1 MEQKMF
7 CYQCQETAG
16 CKGCTMSG
24 VCGKKPDVAA
34 MQDLLVYVTKGISA
48 VTTALRQE
56 GKQVSAEINHLITLN
71 LFTTITNANFDKES
85 IEARIRATLTEKDV
99 LLAQIAD
106 PSGLPEAAK
115 WNGSGNWEEKAATV
129 GVLSTENE
137 DIRSLR
143 ELITYGLKELSAYS
157 KHANV
162 LLKDDEEV
170 DAFLQRAL
178 AATLDDNLSVEELIA
193 LTMETGKHGVSG
205 MALLDKAN
213 TEAYGNPEITK
224 VNIGV
229 GTNPGILV
237 SGHDLRDLEMLLEQT
252 QGTGVDVYTHSEML
266 PAHYYPAFKKYP
278 NFIGNYGNAWWKQ
291 KEEFESFNGPI
302 LMTTNCIVPPK
313 DSYKDRIYTTG
324 AAGYPGCTHIPGEIG
339 EQKDFSVIIEHAK
352 RCAAPTE
359 IETGELIGGFAH
371 AQVLALADQVVD
383 AVKSGAIKKFVVM
396 AGCDGRAKSREYYTE
411 FAKAL
416 PKDAVILTAGCAKY
430 KYNKL
435 PLGDINGIP
444 RVLDA
449 GQCNDSYSLAVIALK
464 LKEVFGLDD
473 INDLPIAYNIA
484 WYEQKAVIVLLA
496 LLYLGVKNIHLGPTL
511 PAFLSPNV
519 AKVLVENFGI
529 AGISTVEEDLKFF
542 FFVSFVKYGISLVV
556 DYYSYVFYIAMIM
569 QLDTL
574 FFIMYNRQKTEK
586 SNLCYRNLRNEKY

>member
-34 MQDLLVYVTKGISA
+34 MQDLLIYVTKGISA
-48 VTTALRQE
+48 ITTALRQE
-56 GKQVSAEINHLITLN
+56 GKQVSAKINHLITLN

-85 IEARIRATLTEKDV
+85 IESRIRATLTEKEV
-99 LLAQIAD
+99 LLKQVTNLTV
-106 PSGLPEAAK
+106 LPEAAK
-115 WNGSGNWEEKAATV
+115 WNGSENWEEKSRTV

-143 ELITYGLKELSAYS
+143 ELITYGLKGLSAYS

-162 LLKDDEEV
+162 LLKDNDEV
-170 DAFLQRAL
+170 DTFLQKAL
-178 AATLDDNLSVEELIA
+178 AATLNDNLSVENLIA
-193 LTMETGKHGVSG
+193 LTMETGKYGVSG
-205 MALLDKAN
+205 MAMLDKAN
-213 TEAYGNPEITK
+213 TDSYGNPKITK

-229 GTNPGILV
+229 RKNPGILV

-278 NFIGNYGNAWWKQ
+278 NFVGNYGNAWWKQ

-313 DSYKDRIYTTG
+313 DSYKNRLYTTG

-339 EQKDFSVIIEHAK
+339 EQKNFSAIIEHAK
-352 RCAAPTE
+352 KCVAPSE
-359 IETGELIGGFAH
+359 IETGEIIGGFAH
-371 AQVLALADQVVD
+371 AQVLALADKVVE

-396 AGCDGRAKSREYYTE
+396 AGCDGRAKSRDYYTE

-416 PKDAVILTAGCAKY
+416 PKDTVILTAGCAKY

-473 INDLPIAYNIA
+473 INDLPITYNIA

-519 AKVLVENFGI
+519 AKVLIENFGI
-529 AGISTVEEDLKFF
+529 AGIGTVEEDMEKFF
-542 FFVSFVKYGISLVV
+542 GIN
-556 DYYSYVFYIAMIM
+556 A
-569 QLDTL
+569 
-574 FFIMYNRQKTEK
+574 
-586 SNLCYRNLRNEKY
+586 

>member
-24 VCGKKPDVAA
+24 ICGKKPDVAA

-48 VTTALRQE
+48 ITTALRQE
-56 GKQVSAEINHLITLN
+56 GKQVSAKINHLITLN

-85 IEARIRATLTEKDV
+85 IESRIRATLTEKEV
-99 LLAQIAD
+99 LLKQVTNLTV
-106 PSGLPEAAK
+106 LPEAAK
-115 WNGSGNWEEKAATV
+115 WNGSENWEEKARTV

-143 ELITYGLKELSAYS
+143 ELITYGLKGLSAYS

-162 LLKDDEEV
+162 LLKDNDEV
-170 DAFLQRAL
+170 DTFLQKAL
-178 AATLDDNLSVEELIA
+178 AATLNDNLSVEDLIA
-193 LTMETGKHGVSG
+193 LTMETGKYGVSG
-205 MALLDKAN
+205 MAMLDKAN
-213 TEAYGNPEITK
+213 TDSYGTPEITK

-229 GTNPGILV
+229 RKNPGILV

-278 NFIGNYGNAWWKQ
+278 NFVGNYGNAWWKQ

-302 LMTTNCIVPPK
+302 LITTNCIVPPK
-313 DSYKDRIYTTG
+313 DSYKNRLYTTG

-339 EQKDFSVIIEHAK
+339 EQKNFSAIIEHAK
-352 RCAAPTE
+352 KCVAPSE
-359 IETGELIGGFAH
+359 IETGEIIGGFAH
-371 AQVLALADQVVD
+371 AQVLALADKVVE

-396 AGCDGRAKSREYYTE
+396 AGCDGRAKSRDYYTE

-435 PLGDINGIP
+435 SLGDINGIP
-444 RVLDA
+444 RILDA

-473 INDLPIAYNIA
+473 INDLPIIYNIA

-519 AKVLVENFGI
+519 AKVLIENFGI
-529 AGISTVEEDLKFF
+529 AGIGTVEEDMEKFF
-542 FFVSFVKYGISLVV
+542 GIN
-556 DYYSYVFYIAMIM
+556 A
-569 QLDTL
+569 
-574 FFIMYNRQKTEK
+574 
-586 SNLCYRNLRNEKY
+586 

>member
-1 MEQKMF
+1 MEHNMF

-16 CKGCTMSG
+16 CSGCTRTG
-24 VCGKKPDVAA
+24 VCGKQPDVAA
-34 MQDLLVYVTKGISA
+34 MQDLLVHVTKGLAA
-48 VTTALRQE
+48 VTTALRAQE
-56 GKQVSAEINHLITLN
+56 EHVEAEVNHLITLN
-71 LFTTITNANFDKES
+71 LFTTITNANFDKAA
-85 IEARIRATLTEKDV
+85 IEDRIRITLDAKEK
-99 LLAQIAD
+99 LLSRIKD
-106 PSGLPEAAK
+106 TGKLPQAAL
-115 WNGSGNWEEKAATV
+115 WDGSDNWEEKAKTV

-143 ELITYGLKELSAYS
+143 ELITYGLKGLSAYS
-157 KHANV
+157 KHANA
-162 LLKDDEEV
+162 LLQDDENV

-178 AATLDDNLSVEELIA
+178 AATLDDTLTADDLVA
-193 LTMETGKHGVSG
+193 LTLETGKYGVSG

-224 VNIGV
+224 VSIGV
-229 GTNPGILV
+229 GKNPGILV
-237 SGHDLRDLEMLLEQT
+237 SGHDLRDLEMLLQQT
-252 QGTGVDVYTHSEML
+252 QGTSVDVYTHSEML

-278 NFIGNYGNAWWKQ
+278 NFVGNYGNAWWKQ
-291 KEEFESFNGPI
+291 KEEFESFHGPI

-313 DSYKDRIYTTG
+313 DSYKDRLYTTG
-324 AAGYPGCTHIPGEIG
+324 AAGYPGCKHIPGGIG
-339 EQKDFSVIIEHAK
+339 EEKDFSAIIEHAK
-352 RCAAPTE
+352 RCAPPQE
-359 IETGELIGGFAH
+359 IERGEIVGGFAH
-371 AQVLALADQVVD
+371 AQVLSLADKIVE
-383 AVKSGAIKKFVVM
+383 AVKSGAIRKFVVM

-435 PLGDINGIP
+435 DLGDIGGIP

-464 LKEVFGLDD
+464 LKEVFGLED
-473 INDLPIAYNIA
+473 INDLPIVYNIA

-529 AGISTVEEDLKFF
+529 SGIGTVEEDMK
-542 FFVSFVKYGISLVV
+542 
-556 DYYSYVFYIAMIM
+556 
-569 QLDTL
+569 L
-574 FFIMYNRQKTEK
+574 FFGAEA
-586 SNLCYRNLRNEKY
+586 

>member
-106 PSGLPEAAK
+106 PFGLPEAAK

-143 ELITYGLKELSAYS
+143 ELITYGLKGLSAYS

-170 DAFLQRAL
+170 DAFIQRAL
-178 AATLDDNLSVEELIA
+178 AATLDDNLSLEELIT

-213 TEAYGNPEITK
+213 TEAYGNPEITR

-313 DSYKDRIYTTG
+313 DSYKDRLYTTG

-416 PKDAVILTAGCAKY
+416 PKDAVILTAGCAKF

-542 FFVSFVKYGISLVV
+542 F
-556 DYYSYVFYIAMIM
+556 
-569 QLDTL
+569 
-574 FFIMYNRQKTEK
+574 
-586 SNLCYRNLRNEKY
+586 

>member
-34 MQDLLVYVTKGISA
+34 MQDLLIYVTKGISA
-48 VTTALRQE
+48 ITTALRQE
-56 GKQVSAEINHLITLN
+56 SKQVSAKINHLITLN

-85 IEARIRATLTEKDV
+85 IESRIRATLTEKEV
-99 LLAQIAD
+99 LLKQVTNLTV
-106 PSGLPEAAK
+106 LPEAAK
-115 WNGSGNWEEKAATV
+115 WNGSENWEEKARTV

-143 ELITYGLKELSAYS
+143 ELITYGLKGLSAYS

-162 LLKDDEEV
+162 LLKDNAEV
-170 DAFLQRAL
+170 DAFLQKAL
-178 AATLDDNLSVEELIA
+178 AATLNDSLSVEDLIA
-193 LTMETGKHGVSG
+193 LTMETGKYGVSG
-205 MALLDKAN
+205 MAMLDKAN
-213 TEAYGNPEITK
+213 TDSYGTPEITK

-229 GTNPGILV
+229 RKNPGILV

-278 NFIGNYGNAWWKQ
+278 NFVGNYGNAWWKQ

-313 DSYKDRIYTTG
+313 DSYKNRLYTTG

-339 EQKDFSVIIEHAK
+339 EQKNFSAIIEHAK
-352 RCAAPTE
+352 KCVAPSE
-359 IETGELIGGFAH
+359 IETGEIIGGFAH
-371 AQVLALADQVVD
+371 AQVLALADKVVE

-396 AGCDGRAKSREYYTE
+396 AGCDGRAKSRDYYTE

-416 PKDAVILTAGCAKY
+416 PKDTVILTAGCAKY

-473 INDLPIAYNIA
+473 INDLPIIYNIA

-519 AKVLVENFGI
+519 AKVLIENFGI
-529 AGISTVEEDLKFF
+529 AGIGTVEEDMEKFF
-542 FFVSFVKYGISLVV
+542 GIN
-556 DYYSYVFYIAMIM
+556 A
-569 QLDTL
+569 
-574 FFIMYNRQKTEK
+574 
-586 SNLCYRNLRNEKY
+586 

>member
-85 IEARIRATLTEKDV
+85 IEARIRATLTEKEV
-99 LLAQIAD
+99 LLAQITD
-106 PSGLPEAAK
+106 PSVLPEAAK
-115 WNGSGNWEEKAATV
+115 WNGSGNWEEKAQTV
-129 GVLSTENE
+129 GVLSTKNE

-143 ELITYGLKELSAYS
+143 ELITYGLKGLSAYS

-162 LLKDDEEV
+162 LLKDDSEV
-170 DAFLQRAL
+170 DTFLQQAL
-178 AATLDDNLSVEELIA
+178 AATLDDNLNMEDLIA

-229 GTNPGILV
+229 GKNPGILV

-313 DSYKDRIYTTG
+313 DSYKDRLYTTG

-339 EQKDFSVIIEHAK
+339 EQKDFSAIIEHAK
-352 RCAAPTE
+352 KCSAPTE
-359 IETGELIGGFAH
+359 IETGDLIGGFAH
-371 AQVLALADQVVD
+371 AQVLALADQVVE

-396 AGCDGRAKSREYYTE
+396 AGCDGRAKNREYYTE

-416 PKDAVILTAGCAKY
+416 PKDTVILTAGCAKY

-473 INDLPIAYNIA
+473 INDLPIIYNIA

-519 AKVLVENFGI
+519 ANVLVENFGI
-529 AGISTVEEDLKFF
+529 SGISTVEDDLK
-542 FFVSFVKYGISLVV
+542 
-556 DYYSYVFYIAMIM
+556 
-569 QLDTL
+569 L
-574 FFIMYNRQKTEK
+574 FFETLAE
-586 SNLCYRNLRNEKY
+586 

>member
-16 CKGCTMSG
+16 CIGCTMSG

-143 ELITYGLKELSAYS
+143 ELITYGLKGLSAYS

-313 DSYKDRIYTTG
+313 DSYKDRLYTTG

-542 FFVSFVKYGISLVV
+542 F
-556 DYYSYVFYIAMIM
+556 
-569 QLDTL
+569 
-574 FFIMYNRQKTEK
+574 
-586 SNLCYRNLRNEKY
+586 